1 MRIRIDEDTY
11 EGSPADIIDDLRE
24 QSFHKDDFPNTK
36 SFLCHMRNNFTRLTD
51 MPCELPEGSADIRAK
66 AMLERLAEIDALE
79 ILESD

>member
-24 QSFHKDDFPNTK
+24 QSFHKDDFPNME
-36 SFLCHMRNNFTRLTD
+36 SFLRHMRNNFTRLTD
-51 MPCELPEGSADIRAK
+51 MPCELPEGNADVRAK
-66 AMLERLAEIDALE
+66 AMLERLAEVDALE